1 MHDTLKRIIE
11 EGKTDLENI
20 AKLIESRR
28 ESAQKVIE
36 RCKRD
41 MAGVTQFAEDLP
53 QKVLEKFS
61 VVMTAEFDFHNQGLG
76 YGQLQFE
83 GQSQTLHG
91 LFGRREAITGKYR
104 AIVIL
109 EKID

>member
-11 EGKTDLENI
+11 EGKRDLENL
-20 AKLIESRR
+20 ADLVKSREDR
-28 ESAQKVIE
+28 AQKVIE

-53 QKVLEKFS
+53 QKAMEKFS
-61 VVMTAEFDFHNQGLG
+61 VVLTTEFDFHNQGLS

-83 GQSQTLHG
+83 GMSQTLHG
-91 LFGRREAITGKYR
+91 LFGKREPLTGKYR
-104 AIVIL
+104 AIVLL